1 MSELIKVTCPNCKS
15 LLSINRVP
23 GIEDKLLTCPVCRFK
38 SKVSVYMQGSMAQGG
53 GGADEEPTQ
62 VNFGPAQEKDK
73 QIGSLYISD
82 QEFSLQMGRTLVG
95 RLASTS
101 HADMQI
107 PTDDRYM
114 SRSHAYITVRE
125 RNGQIEHL
133 LEPAN
138 PKNPIKLNGKVLENG
153 DIVVLNWGDKL
164 VFGHTE
170 VIFERPKYNEEGT
183 ILEY

>member
-1 MSELIKVTCPNCKS
+1 MPELIRVTCPNCKS
-15 LLSINRVP
+15 LLSIKSVP
-23 GIEDKLLTCPVCRFK
+23 GIGDKLLTCPVCRFK
-38 SKVSVYMQGSMAQGG
+38 SRVSVYLQGEYAQGG
-53 GGADEEPTQ
+53 VGADEEPTQ
-62 VNFGPAQEKDK
+62 VNFGPALDK
-73 QIGSLYISD
+73 NRQIGSLYVYG
-82 QEFSLQMGRTLVG
+82 QEFALKMGRILVG

-107 PTDDRYM
+107 PTDDHYM

-138 PKNPIKLNGKVLENG
+138 PKNPIKLNDKILENG
-153 DIVVLNWGDKL
+153 DVVVLSWGDKL
-164 VFGHTE
+164 RFGHTE
-170 VIFERPKYNEEGT
+170 IIFERPKYNEEGT